1 MSFIKRLFGKQE
13 PQPQPEQKQQE
24 QQPQPE
30 YKQQEQQQ
38 PPADPPQAETP
49 EKPKGTVILP
59 RIKVNYAHAMYA
71 DDGDKAFKGIEPG
84 FEIPHDQQPIMQELY
99 EDLMLCFAV
108 DTGSSY
114 ELLQNK
120 ILPLN
125 PGLTP
130 EKLYEACVHG
140 MAGEVQGQ
148 VKMHGDPDEVIMVTA
163 GGNFEAALILLPY
176 VWESVHNTMGP
187 EVIVALPARDLLFIA
202 KASNP
207 AAVFKMKNMVKECF
221 EEGKITGLLSKGLYL
236 RTAGQAAMQ
245 LKYVAF

>member
-1 MSFIKRLFGKQE
+1 MSFIKRLFGKPEQQPE
-13 PQPQPEQKQQE
+13 PQQKQQE
-24 QQPQPE
+24 QP
-30 YKQQEQQQ
+30 EQQQ
-38 PPADPPQAETP
+38 QPANNQPQAETT

-59 RIKVNYAHAMYA
+59 RIKVNYGHAMYA
-71 DDGDKAFKGIEPG
+71 NDGDKSFKGNAPG
-84 FEIPHDQQPIMQELY
+84 FEIPQDQQPIMHDLY

-120 ILPLN
+120 ILSQN

-140 MAGEVQGQ
+140 LAGEVDGQ
-148 VKMHGDPDEVIMVTA
+148 IKIHGDPEEIVMVTA

-176 VWESVHNTMGP
+176 FWENIHNIMGS
-187 EVIVALPARDLLFIA
+187 EVVVAIPARDLLFIT

-207 AAVFKMKNMVKECF
+207 AAVSKLKNMVQQSF
-221 EEGKITGLLSKGLYL
+221 EGGQTQGLLSKCLYL
-236 RTAGQAAMQ
+236 HTAGQAAMQ
-245 LKYVAF
+245 LKDVAF